1 MGGTMDTA
9 WDIAVVLDAEWNP
22 APDGVVA
29 VHQRFRPK
37 IHRFAGGEIHVQ
49 LADFPASAR
58 RVLLAHRV
66 NSSDN
71 LLELLLAA
79 DAVRGA
85 APGAAIDLFM
95 PYIPYARQ
103 DRRMVPGDPLSIR
116 VFANLINAC
125 GFGEVFVLDPHSD
138 VAPALIDRCHAR
150 PVHHHVAA
158 ALQQTAA
165 TKVVIPDAGA
175 AKRVHGIM
183 DRIENGSRFET
194 IQAMKT
200 RDVRNKGA
208 ITGMSLAGEPN
219 VKGESCLIVDD
230 ICDGGRTFLELCKL
244 LRRHGAA
251 AVHLYVVRGIFSD
264 GLAGLLSCSEAEG
277 RLDGVATTNSI
288 RGLPPTERLLQFGI

>member
-1 MGGTMDTA
+1 MTMDSA
-9 WDIAVVLDAEWNP
+9 WDIAVVLDADWNP
-22 APDGVVA
+22 APDGVA
-29 VHQRFRPK
+29 AAQRRFRPK
-37 IHRFAGGEIHVQ
+37 LHRFAGGEIHVQ
-49 LADFPASAR
+49 LPDFPASAQ

-85 APGAAIDLFM
+85 APEATLDLFM

-125 GFGEVFVLDPHSD
+125 GFGQVLVLDPHSD
-138 VAPALIDRCHAR
+138 VAPALIDRCQGCS
-150 PVHHHVAA
+150 VHHHVAA
-158 ALQQTAA
+158 ALQRTGA

-183 DRIENGSRFET
+183 DRIDGGSDIQA

-208 ITGMSLAGEPN
+208 ITGMSLADGPN
-219 VKGESCLIVDD
+219 VTGESCLIVDD
-230 ICDGGRTFLELCKL
+230 ICDGGRTFLELSKL

-251 AVHLYVVRGIFSD
+251 AVHLYVTHGIFSH